1 MKYNPAESLGM
12 MWDFLKMGKQKSN
25 IPVLKEYCFDLIKM
39 MTQKT
44 AGQRKDRRSDL
55 SWEDL
60 EMTVNGIVIEALCLV
75 LSGDLDK
82 LEDLLKK
89 EGKYEEE

>member
-1 MKYNPAESLGM
+1 MKFNPAESLGA
-12 MWDFLKMGKQKSN
+12 MWDFLKLGNQKSN
-25 IPVLKEYCFDLIKM
+25 IPALKEYCYNLIKM

-44 AGQRKDRRSDL
+44 AGQRPDQKKDL

-60 EMTVNGIVIEALCLV
+60 EMTINGIVIEALGLV